1 MNLQRCQN
9 GHYYD
14 GDRYASCPHCEY
26 VKTEPASIQMSI
38 AENNGITMP
47 FSENRDEDVFE
58 DDIPA
63 ELPSELSFFKLTEKL
78 GTGSTGT
85 VYRLEQKQA
94 YAVKVIPRCS
104 EQTSDR
110 AKHEY
115 DVAKEL
121 MDDRHF
127 PNYYGMYQ
135 TDSHI
140 FLLQDVERSW
150 KEYTK
155 QNPVTLEKVVS
166 ILKDVLLAM
175 IAMHKKGLSHMD
187 VKPDNIF
194 VDSYDRGRLG
204 DFSHSVRMNKGQR
217 HTTVIGTDRFVAPEI
232 ILGQEYS
239 GKEDMYS
246 FGITMY
252 MILTGGKCPYDYT
265 GRIPACRRRED
276 QILGDEQVPE
286 ALLCVIQKATA
297 FDPGDRY
304 VNLYEMLGDY
314 MDAAEG
320 MDQYLIAIPVKP
332 LWESYQT
339 DRTNGTVDP
348 YGQQGTRVDEVFFGA
363 FTDRSVRGDDY
374 GIVEIAMYEEKYKET
389 ILGQIRDEFNTL
401 FKEKTFHKANVRENQ
416 EITVRLSSREVDI
429 EDDTVTLTWNGD
441 GLLFTFDYYVPEDYR
456 KKRIPFTADV
466 YFDGVPATKLK
477 FYVDVVSDGSEGRS
491 KGPGECSDFQ
501 RSDVKRA
508 FMSYASQD
516 RNRVTAIL
524 QGIKKARPDMD
535 VFFDVETLRSGQ
547 NWENALYAE
556 LLDRD
561 ILFLCWSHFALA
573 SAWVEK
579 EWRFMLRK
587 KGIDAIEPIPM
598 EDPRFCPPP
607 EELKE
612 KHFNDLQVQYRKV
625 AEPLRD
631 DDWGW

>member
-265 GRIPACRRRED
+265 GRIPACRRRE
-276 QILGDEQVPE
+276 
-286 ALLCVIQKATA
+286 
-297 FDPGDRY
+297 
-304 VNLYEMLGDY
+304 
-314 MDAAEG
+314 
-320 MDQYLIAIPVKP
+320 
-332 LWESYQT
+332 
-339 DRTNGTVDP
+339 
-348 YGQQGTRVDEVFFGA
+348 
-363 FTDRSVRGDDY
+363 
-374 GIVEIAMYEEKYKET
+374 
-389 ILGQIRDEFNTL
+389 EFNAL

-416 EITVRLSSREVDI
+416 EVTVRLSSREVDI
-429 EDDTVTLTWNGD
+429 EDDTVTLTWDGD

-456 KKRIPFTADV
+456 KNRIPFIADV

-625 AEPLRD
+625 AEPLKD
-631 DDWGW
+631 DDWEW